1 LRINGQ
7 RHKGETDASPA
18 APPIQFYRTRTGF
31 VPSASRDE
39 GRADANAGGVNP
51 LDPVIRLG
59 GERFSDLNLGGR
71 S

>member
-1 LRINGQ
+1 MRVPPRRRFSFTVRAWDLFHQHRATRGELIN
-7 RHKGETDASPA
+7 
-18 APPIQFYRTRTGF
+18 
-31 VPSASRDE
+31 
-39 GRADANAGGVNP
+39 DANAGGVNP